1 MSDAGAPRSPRPLSA
16 TFRALATRDYRLWA
30 AAALVSNLGTWMQR
44 TAQDWLV
51 LTQLTAHSAV
61 ALGQITALQFAPQ
74 VLLLPLIGYV
84 ADRLDR
90 RRLLI
95 VTQSIMALLALV
107 LAVLVLSGAIRL
119 WETYL
124 LALLLGIAAA
134 FDSPARGAFVAD
146 LVPPRDLANAVAL
159 NSLSFNIA
167 RACGPALG
175 GILISSLGT
184 GPVLL
189 LNAVSFGAV
198 LAALRRLRRSSIRK
212 PARLMVA
219 SRAFAE
225 GLRYVAAKP
234 EIKAVLAMFF
244 LIGAAGVAFPI
255 LISAMTVS
263 VFHASAAL
271 YGLLMSLMAAG
282 AVGGA
287 LFAASR
293 VPRFAVLQG
302 AVALLAVA
310 GVAAAVAP
318 GLVAFACLLPI
329 LGFAIQVFTTSANSL
344 IQSLA
349 EPALR
354 ARLLALMI
362 ASALGGAPIA
372 GPLAGWIADHLGPRL
387 AFLEIAVLA
396 GLALAVGLRRR
407 RAARALGAPASS
419 GANPPVSV
427 GVSVTLAVED

>member
-1 MSDAGAPRSPRPLSA
+1 MTAAAQPRSPRPLSA
-16 TFRALATRDYRLWA
+16 TFRALAARDYRLWA

-61 ALGQITALQFAPQ
+61 ALGQVTALQFAPQ

-95 VTQSIMALLALV
+95 VTQSIMAVLALT
-107 LAVLVLSGAIRL
+107 LAVLVLTGAIRL

-124 LALLLGIAAA
+124 LALLLGIVAA

-146 LVPPRDLANAVAL
+146 LVPPPDLANAVAL
-159 NSLSFNIA
+159 NSLSFNVA

-175 GILISSLGT
+175 GILIGALGT

-198 LAALRRLRRSSIRK
+198 LAALRRLRHLSVRK
-212 PARLMVA
+212 PARLVMVP
-219 SRAFAE
+219 RAFAE

-234 EIKAVLAMFF
+234 EIKAALAMFF
-244 LIGAAGVAFPI
+244 LMGAAGVVFPI
-255 LISAMTVS
+255 LISAMTVR

-271 YGLLMSLMAAG
+271 YGLLMSFMAAG

-293 VPRFAVLQG
+293 APRFPVLRW
-302 AVALLAVA
+302 AAALLAVT

-318 GLVAFACLLPI
+318 GLVTFACLLPI

-372 GPLAGWIADHLGPRL
+372 GPLAGWIADRLGPRA
-387 AFLEIAVLA
+387 AFLEVAVLA
-396 GLALAVGLRRR
+396 GMALVVGLRLR
-407 RAARALGAPASS
+407 RAAKALAAPASS
-419 GANPPVSV
+419 IPSERPPVAASIA
-427 GVSVTLAVED
+427 LAVED